1 VPPSTLCIDPLPSAH
16 PMRIH
21 ICRARSSSAPHINP
35 RASSV
40 PPLHSCKDPGGVET
54 PGPVVSR
61 AQRGAPIW
69 DATGSQGAHTQQR
82 RLCLLL
88 AAPWLPRSSTSPS
101 TAASS
106 ALSIRLAQLSVHGRL
121 RRAPPPCRQEGGGC
135 DVEPPSG
142 PRSRVASPDAQV
154 LLCGV
159 EKAEDATTSQASST

>member
-1 VPPSTLCIDPLPSAH
+1 
-16 PMRIH
+16 MRIH
-21 ICRARSSSAPHINP
+21 ICRARSLSAPHIDP

-40 PPLHSCKDPGGVET
+40 PPSIVAKIRGEWRRPDRWCPVHGGELRSGT
-54 PGPVVSR
+54 R
-61 AQRGAPIW
+61 
-69 DATGSQGAHTQQR
+69 QGVMERTHTQQR

-154 LLCGV
+154 LLRDI

>member
-1 VPPSTLCIDPLPSAH
+1 
-16 PMRIH
+16 MRIH
-21 ICRARSSSAPHINP
+21 TCRARSSSAPHIDP

-40 PPLHSCKDPGGVET
+40 PPLHSCKDPGGS
-54 PGPVVSR
+54 G
-61 AQRGAPIW
+61 
-69 DATGSQGAHTQQR
+69 DARTDGVPCTEGSSDLGRDRESGSAHTQQR

-106 ALSIRLAQLSVHGRL
+106 ALSIRLAKLSVHGRL
-121 RRAPPPCRQEGGGC
+121 RRAPPPCHREGGGC

-142 PRSRVASPDAQV
+142 SCSRVASPDAQV